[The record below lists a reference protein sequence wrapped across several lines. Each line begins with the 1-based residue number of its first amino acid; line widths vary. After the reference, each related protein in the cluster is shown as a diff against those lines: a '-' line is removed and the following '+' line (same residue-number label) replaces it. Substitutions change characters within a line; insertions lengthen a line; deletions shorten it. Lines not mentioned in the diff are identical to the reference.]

1 MRFAPGKK
9 GLVYLN
15 AAEGKSEQAGSTRP
29 ARTRSDAP
37 SAACGGNDIA
47 FTGLTNTALHS
58 GCDEAT
64 AVCL

>member
-1 MRFAPGKK
+1 MPLKAKANR
-9 GLVYLN
+9 LV
-15 AAEGKSEQAGSTRP
+15 STRP
-29 ARTRSDAP
+29 ARTRIDAP